1 MDMNPDESLTTL
13 LLLVALTAICLLIAF
28 FAADVHRY
36 IPSLSKVFL
45 VIFTIGCSIISMLLL
60 EKLGEKHE
68 HNN

>member
-28 FAADVHRY
+28 FAADVY
-36 IPSLSKVFL
+36 KCNPAISKTFL
-45 VIFTIGCSIISMLLL
+45 IIFTGVCSILSMLLL